1 MNTPLSPVS
10 GRLASLDILRGFDLF
25 LLVFFQP
32 VFVALGQRLNFPWLN
47 DILYQFD
54 HESWIGF
61 RFWDLVMPLFL
72 FMTGAS
78 MPFSFSKFKNAPNK
92 WHIYRKIIK
101 RFVLLFIFGMIVQP
115 EKEIVLML
123 ERLEQK
129 KEIVKAICAAVL
141 EKTGEHALVYSLAVG
156 DTVGLK

>member
-101 RFVLLFIFGMIVQP
+101 ALCIAFYFRHDCAGKPFGI
-115 EKEIVLML
+115 E
-123 ERLEQK
+123 
-129 KEIVKAICAAVL
+129 
-141 EKTGEHALVYSLAVG
+141 S
-156 DTVGLK
+156 